1 MTRRGGQSGFT
12 TSELVS
18 ERRVGSSAGTPLH
31 TGRQSPGLGRLSVG
45 RRGWGRGIH
54 AEGSVEEVVFME

>member
-31 TGRQSPGLGRLSVG
+31 VGRQSPGLGRPSVG
-45 RRGWGRGIH
+45 RRGWGWGVH
-54 AEGSVEEVVFME
+54 AKGSIEEVVFME